1 MSHDNRD
8 NIDFGNGD
16 VKKLFG
22 TIFVPTLLGMLF
34 NMAFILT
41 DGIFVGHGIGA
52 NGLASINLIAPIM
65 MLVNGTGAMMGI
77 GASVVAAIHLS
88 KENIKAARINV
99 TQAFIASALVGM
111 AMGLVLYA
119 CPDAVLHILGVSDT
133 LHLSTKEYYLWF
145 IPTCLLFLIE
155 TLGMFVIRLDG
166 SPRYAMM
173 ANIIPAVVN
182 IALDFTFI
190 FPCHMGLRGAALA
203 TDCGGLVGVAMVA
216 YYMLF
221 RVKTLRLYRLKLSK
235 TSLALSLRNVGYMV
249 KVGFSG
255 FVGEVAVS
263 VMMLM
268 GNIMFAHAIGDHG
281 VAAWSVACYIFPL
294 IYMVYLAISQSAQP
308 IISFNYG
315 ISQRDRVVKTFRHS
329 LVIAFVGGL
338 IFTLF
343 MVAAPQVVISAFL
356 DSSAEAFPIATHGI
370 SIFALG
376 FIFTG
381 INIGCIGYLQS
392 IERSNS
398 ATVLMILRG
407 IALPVLL
414 FLLLPHCWNVDG
426 LWLALPIAEAITT
439 VVIFLVLTK
448 AKRS

>member
-1 MSHDNRD
+1 MNHDNRD

-16 VKKLFG
+16 VKRLFG

-65 MLVNGTGAMMGI
+65 MLVNGAGAMMGI

-88 KENIKAARINV
+88 KENTKAARINV
-99 TQAFIASALVGM
+99 TQAFIASCVVGLL
-111 AMGLVLYA
+111 MGLVLYTF
-119 CPDAVLHILGVSDT
+119 PNSVLHILGVSNT
-133 LHLSTKEYYLWF
+133 LHESTKEYYLWF

-182 IALDFTFI
+182 IVLDFTFI

-203 TDCGGLVGVAMVA
+203 TDFGGLVGVAMVA

-221 RVKTLRLYRLKLSK
+221 RVNTLKLYGLKFSK
-235 TSLALSLRNVGYMV
+235 TSLTLSLRNVGYMV

-255 FVGEVAVS
+255 LVGEVAVS
-263 VMMLM
+263 IMMLM
-268 GNIMFAHAIGDHG
+268 GNIMFAHAVGDQG

-315 ISQRDRVVKTFRHS
+315 IGQQERVTKTFRHS
-329 LVIAFVGGL
+329 LVIAFASGL
-338 IFTLF
+338 LFTIF
-343 MVAAPQVVISAFL
+343 MVSAPRVVIGAFL
-356 DSSAEAFPIATHGI
+356 DYSAEAFPIAVHGI
-370 SIFALG
+370 SLFALG
-376 FIFTG
+376 FVFTG

-392 IERSNS
+392 VERSNS
-398 ATVLMILRG
+398 ATLFMIIRG
-407 IALPVLL
+407 IVLPVLL
-414 FLLLPHCWNVDG
+414 FVALPNIWGVDG
-426 LWLALPIAEAITT
+426 LWLSIPIAEVITMI
-439 VVIFLVLTK
+439 VIASLLLLN
-448 AKRS
+448 R